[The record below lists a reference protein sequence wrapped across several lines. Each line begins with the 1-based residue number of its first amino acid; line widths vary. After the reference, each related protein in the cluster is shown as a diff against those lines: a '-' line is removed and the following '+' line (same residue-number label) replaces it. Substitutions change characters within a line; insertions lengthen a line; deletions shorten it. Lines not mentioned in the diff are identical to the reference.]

1 MRCTFKLFPFFL
13 LCDEEIFFYIVD
25 WMQLCCM
32 YTKKNVI
39 LLENLSLQL
48 DLWKLQMTF
57 ISVSN
62 IKWVHVSIFVVF
74 FVPEGGRLWKSGNL
88 SFRSISSLSLLRLD
102 MLSVNVA
109 SFLNTKSRCV
119 MVATYCVLW
128 YYGDSPGAA
137 AAVAAGKGKN

>member
-1 MRCTFKLFPFFL
+1 MRCTFKLFPFFS
-13 LCDEEIFFYIVD
+13 CATKRYYFYIVD
-25 WMQLCCM
+25 WMQLRYM

-88 SFRSISSLSLLRLD
+88 SFLYLFTFSLVFYVVCALCKRRILFEYQITVCDGSHILCI
-102 MLSVNVA
+102 MI
-109 SFLNTKSRCV
+109 
-119 MVATYCVLW
+119 LW
-128 YYGDSPGAA
+128 W
-137 AAVAAGKGKN
+137 

>member
-1 MRCTFKLFPFFL
+1 
-13 LCDEEIFFYIVD
+13 
-25 WMQLCCM
+25 MQLRYM

-74 FVPEGGRLWKSGNL
+74 FVPEEGRLWKSGNL
-88 SFRSISSLSLLRLD
+88 SFLSISSLSLLYFTLCV
-102 MLSVNVA
+102 LSVNVA

-128 YYGDSPGAA
+128 YYGDSPGATA
-137 AAVAAGKGKN
+137 DVAAGIEKNLCVLP